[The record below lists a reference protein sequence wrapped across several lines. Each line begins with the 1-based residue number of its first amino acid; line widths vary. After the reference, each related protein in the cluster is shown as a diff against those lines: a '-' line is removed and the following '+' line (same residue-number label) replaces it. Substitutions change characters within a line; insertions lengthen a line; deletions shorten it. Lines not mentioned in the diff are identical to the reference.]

1 MTDARYLRTREAV
14 FAAVR
19 EVLVAE
25 GPAGLTAE
33 RIAEAS
39 GVGRSTVYRNWP
51 DLGALACE
59 VFDELMHHEPLP
71 ETGDPSAALLAYLR
85 DYARR
90 LNDPQYVAVL
100 LALMEAAARD
110 EAFADVQRRMFS
122 QTRSRAGAIIEA
134 GKAAGLLD
142 GDVDVRQGVEDVVAP
157 FLYRRLV
164 SQQAITPRMVTELHE
179 RLLAQWAP
187 SRDRQRAVR

>member
-1 MTDARYLRTREAV
+1 MDARLARTRAAV

-39 GVGRSTVYRNWP
+39 GVARSTVYRNWP

-59 VFDELMHHEPLP
+59 VFDDLMHQEALP
-71 ETGDPSAALLAYLR
+71 ASDDPPAALLAYLR

-90 LNDPQYVAVL
+90 LNDPQYIAVL
-100 LALMEAAARD
+100 LALMESARRD
-110 EAFADVQRRMFS
+110 EASAQVQRRMFS

-134 GKAAGLLD
+134 GRAS
-142 GDVDVRQGVEDVVAP
+142 GDFDARLDVRQGVEDVVAP

-164 SQQAITPRMVTELHE
+164 SQEPITARMVTDLHRTLME
-179 RLLAQWAP
+179 RWR
-187 SRDRQRAVR
+187 SS